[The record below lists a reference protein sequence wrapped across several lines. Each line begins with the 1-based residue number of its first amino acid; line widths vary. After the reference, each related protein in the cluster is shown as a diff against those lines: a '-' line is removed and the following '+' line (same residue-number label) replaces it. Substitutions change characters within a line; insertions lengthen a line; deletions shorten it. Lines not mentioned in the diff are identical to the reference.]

1 LYQDFVYPAI
11 TRGKVENLI
20 IDLSHFNTLP
30 PSVVLLSTLSI
41 LKLKTITF
49 NEGFPTVVDLPSL
62 KVLRLEGVTFKYI
75 ADPHKLL
82 SGCPILHELE
92 ISYLQIQ
99 IHNMNLLTKKPPRPP
114 PPLGIAISN
123 LVRANII
130 FSDDDSIFGLEW
142 LHNVDHLHIQLV
154 CGMYH
159 QSFYVFVCT
168 T

>member
-1 LYQDFVYPAI
+1 MPPFPLRRKQTPP
-11 TRGKVENLI
+11 
-20 IDLSHFNTLP
+20 LP
-30 PSVVLLSTLSI
+30 P
-41 LKLKTITF
+41 
-49 NEGFPTVVDLPSL
+49 P
-62 KVLRLEGVTFKYI
+62 
-75 ADPHKLL
+75 
-82 SGCPILHELE
+82 
-92 ISYLQIQ
+92 
-99 IHNMNLLTKKPPRPP
+99 PP

-130 FSDDDSIFGLEW
+130 YTDDDSIFGLEW